1 MLARQ
6 IIGLMS
12 GTSLDGLDIVL
23 AQFFKS
29 EEGWSFE
36 IKQAKTYKWN
46 KKWREK
52 LAKGKNMSSPKLFEL
67 DKSLGKEMGKMV
79 NKFIHEF
86 AIDKTQVEAIASHGH
101 TIFHQPK
108 KGFSTQIGCG
118 TSLSFETGIQVIND
132 FRNADII
139 CGGQGAPLVPI
150 GDKLLFGKEA
160 EAYLNLGGF
169 CNISFRSNRTWLA
182 FDICPCN
189 LPLNLLAQTKGMK
202 YDRGGK
208 LASKGK
214 ISFFLLDLLNRIPY
228 YWSKPPKSLGTEWLE
243 ESFYPL
249 VKFNNSTK
257 DNLCTVVE
265 HIAIQI
271 SNVIEQYH
279 LKSIYITGGGAKND
293 FLIRR
298 IQHHSKVN
306 LIIPD
311 KKIVDF
317 KEALIFAFLG
327 ELYLSKI
334 PNTIPSVTGAKKAT
348 IAGVLHRP
356 LPN

>member
-23 AQFFKS
+23 AQFNKT
-29 EEGWSFE
+29 EEGWSYD
-36 IKQAKTYKWN
+36 IKHAKTYKWN

-52 LAKGKNMSSPKLFEL
+52 LGKGKNMSSPKLFEL
-67 DKSLGKEMGKMV
+67 DKALGKEMGKMV
-79 NKFIHEF
+79 NLFIKEF
-86 AIDKTQVEAIASHGH
+86 TIDQNQVSAIASHGH

-108 KGFSTQIGCG
+108 KGFSAQIGCG
-118 TSLSFETGIQVIND
+118 TSLAFETGIQVIND

-150 GDKLLFGKEA
+150 GDKLLFGQQA
-160 EAYLNLGGF
+160 DAFLNLGGF
-169 CNISFRSNRTWLA
+169 CNISFKKNRTWIA
-182 FDICPCN
+182 FDIAPCN
-189 LPLNLLAQTKGMK
+189 LPLNALAQTKDMK

-214 ISFFLLDLLNRIPY
+214 ISFFLLDLLNRLSY
-228 YWSKPPKSLGTEWLE
+228 YKQSPPKSLGTEWLE
-243 ESFYPL
+243 EAFFPMI
-249 VKFNNSTK
+249 KFSNSTK

-271 SNVIEQYH
+271 SNVIEQNN
-279 LKSIYITGGGAKND
+279 LKSIFVTGGGAKND

-298 IQHHSKVN
+298 IQHHSKVD
-306 LIIPD
+306 LILPD
-311 KKIVDF
+311 QNIIDF

-356 LPN
+356 LPA